1 MFETI
6 KSAVLTAAILAAG
19 SSAHAASF
27 NIAEDILPGGGV
39 STLQAERAIW
49 AAESGATLSSEGFEG
64 LSSDGN
70 FFDFGDFSVSIAT
83 GAFTLFGANSLT
95 RTEGENGLGFSG
107 NNIVTF
113 LFDSVQ
119 TAFGIDWSSFDQT
132 ATNVAYA
139 DNGGGA
145 NGDLF
150 EPVVTAGAG
159 FFGVNNLN
167 GFTEISFTVTQ
178 NETLEFDNIQY
189 GSVAPVPVP
198 AGLPLLIAGLGT
210 LAYLRRRKS

>member
-1 MFETI
+1 MFDTI
-6 KSAVLTAAILAAG
+6 KSTVLAAAILAAG

-39 STLQAERAIW
+39 STLQAERAVW
-49 AAESGATLSSEGFEG
+49 AAASGATLSSEGFEG
-64 LSSDGN
+64 LSSGDS
-70 FFDFGDFSVSIAT
+70 FFDFGDFSVSIET

-107 NNIVTF
+107 SNVVTF

-119 TAFGIDWSSFDQT
+119 TAFGIDWSSFDRT
-132 ATNVAYA
+132 DTNVAYA

-145 NGDLF
+145 NDDLF

-159 FFGVNNLN
+159 FFGVNNAN
-167 GFTEISFTVTQ
+167 GFTEIIFTVTQ
-178 NETLEFDNIQY
+178 QEILEFDNIQF
-189 GSVAPVPVP
+189 GTASPVPIP
-198 AGLPLLIAGLGT
+198 AGLPLLIAGLGA
-210 LAYLRRRKS
+210 LAFMRRKRS